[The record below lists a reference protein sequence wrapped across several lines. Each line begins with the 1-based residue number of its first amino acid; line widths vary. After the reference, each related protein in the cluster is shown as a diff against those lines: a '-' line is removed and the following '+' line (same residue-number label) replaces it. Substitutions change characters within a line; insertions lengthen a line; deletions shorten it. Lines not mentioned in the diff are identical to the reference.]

1 VVIILQFFSGVFFVF
16 TDLPAWMQQVAAIFP
31 LKWMTQG
38 MRSVFLPD
46 SFEASEV
53 AGSWETEKT
62 FLIIL
67 AWFIAGLVI
76 SIRTFKWDRQR

>member
-1 VVIILQFFSGVFFVF
+1 
-16 TDLPAWMQQVAAIFP
+16 MQQVAAIFP

-53 AGSWETEKT
+53 AGSWETGRT
-62 FLIIL
+62 FIIIL

-76 SIRTFKWDRQR
+76 SIRTFKWDQQK